1 MQIRE
6 ADKYVV
12 RFPDGMRDQIKA
24 LAKANRRSMNAEII
38 VALEA
43 RMEMTAGHVASE
55 TDPAVIEQNA
65 ALPGGLP
72 ITKDERTVS
81 DEYAR

>member
-6 ADKYVV
+6 ADKYVI

-24 LAKANRRSMNAEII
+24 LAKVNRRSMNAEII

-43 RMEMTAGHVASE
+43 RMEMTAGVKASE
-55 TDPAVIEQNA
+55 TSPAAIDQNSALQGA
-65 ALPGGLP
+65 APS
-72 ITKDERTVS
+72 TR
-81 DEYAR
+81 Y